1 VTIIIV
7 LVIAALGLLAG
18 RAVTR
23 TARWA
28 AVCNR
33 ARDTER
39 EIAEFDRFAAALRDA
54 IHAQRGMGRR

>member
-7 LVIAALGLLAG
+7 AAAALGLLAG
-18 RAVTR
+18 RAVIR

-28 AVCNR
+28 KACDR